1 MLAEHAAESVSEAS
15 ERRYAS
21 NSDMAPQAVP
31 KHAKTESASNASA
44 PRSVRWMSPDLACSA
59 AASSVRCAARVCSSV
74 SNEAKPCVASTEVR
88 TSNGSVRAISNRAF
102 VCATVALPTMTCG
115 TDRCLPNWPGR
126 RAVDAMAPKVA
137 STRTATARICRG
149 FIGASSSLE
158 LVTRPRATVCQILSL
173 NTARV
178 TYETCAKTCLFPAPL
193 NTPQSPLWLAWRGS
207 QGRGWLPNRYHI
219 RSHMPLFHLSPVV
232 SVKLKHVWRKPG
244 SSLLYFR
251 RRIP

>member
-1 MLAEHAAESVSEAS
+1 MGYWHTMLAEHAAESVSEAS

-74 SNEAKPCVASTEVR
+74 SNEANPCVASTEVR

-158 LVTRPRATVCQILSL
+158 LVTRPRATVCRILSL

-178 TYETCAKTCLFPAPL
+178 TYETCAKTRLFPGS
-193 NTPQSPLWLAWRGS
+193 NFLALRSALLRIVCPTTWKA
-207 QGRGWLPNRYHI
+207 I
-219 RSHMPLFHLSPVV
+219 RFSRAFW
-232 SVKLKHVWRKPG
+232 VKAFNMLEPRPDR
-244 SSLLYFR
+244 FR
-251 RRIP
+251 